1 MQKLSK
7 ERLATECVRM
17 TIQNQ
22 EGLDNMLNMLGQ
34 IELEFPIDVQIEKH
48 KKKRTT
54 TQNNTANKWYRDCE
68 AQGDMKAWEYKA
80 HCKLHFGI
88 PILRRDS
95 EKFKEVYDR
104 DVKPYTYEQKLS
116 FMVEPWSFEV
126 TKLMNIKQHSEFLDM
141 VERHLREQ
149 GFQLTEV
156 SK

>member
-1 MQKLSK
+1 
-7 ERLATECVRM
+7 
-17 TIQNQ
+17 
-22 EGLDNMLNMLGQ
+22 
-34 IELEFPIDVQIEKH
+34 
-48 KKKRTT
+48 
-54 TQNNTANKWYRDCE
+54 
-68 AQGDMKAWEYKA
+68 MKAWEYKA

-116 FMVEPWSFEV
+116 FMVEPWNFEV